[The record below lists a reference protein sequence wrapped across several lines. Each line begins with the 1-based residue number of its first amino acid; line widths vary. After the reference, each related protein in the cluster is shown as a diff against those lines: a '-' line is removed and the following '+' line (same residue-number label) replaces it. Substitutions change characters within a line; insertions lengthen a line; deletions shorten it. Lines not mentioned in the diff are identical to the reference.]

1 MSECRESGSLASLPI
16 DAAWRTCAITCECG
30 MTYSLT
36 RDAFKNLHD
45 GCVSAQAHLNRLLT
59 TSSK

>member
-1 MSECRESGSLASLPI
+1 
-16 DAAWRTCAITCECG
+16 

-36 RDAFKNLHD
+36 RDAFKSLHD

-59 TSSK
+59 TSNK